1 MLRGTAIRRRGRIAA
16 AALLGSI
23 VLVLAIATA
32 ASASP
37 PVIFTATLTVPA
49 PDPND
54 VNFECGPYGY
64 DFDVLS
70 SFTVTRHFIQ
80 FYDNAGNLTKEI
92 RHIQFTGTLYR
103 SDDLSKTIPYA
114 GNWTRTMDVAA
125 GTVKNAGLA
134 RYSHPDGSGM
144 VSMDAGLT
152 IIELPDFDL
161 AKDTGQLG
169 PEYESGVCAYL
180 AAA

>member
-1 MLRGTAIRRRGRIAA
+1 MLRRSTAKMAA
-16 AALLGSI
+16 TALVGAI
-23 VLVLAIATA
+23 VLTLALATA

-37 PVIFTATLTVPA
+37 PVIFTATLTVPD

-64 DFDVLS
+64 AFDVLS
-70 SFTVTRHFIQ
+70 SFTVTRHFVQ
-80 FYDNAGNLTKEI
+80 FYDTAGNLTKEI

-114 GNWTRTMDVAA
+114 GNWTRTMTVA
-125 GTVKNAGLA
+125 GDTVTVTNAGLG
-134 RYSHPDGSGM
+134 RYSHPNGSGM
-144 VSMDAGLT
+144 VALDAGLT
-152 IIELPDFDL
+152 IFQLPEFEGV
-161 AKDTGQLG
+161 KDTAQLG
-169 PEYESGVCAYL
+169 TEYEAGICAYL

>member
-1 MLRGTAIRRRGRIAA
+1 VFRRSTAKVTATAFVGA
-16 AALLGSI
+16 I
-23 VLVLAIATA
+23 VLTLALATT

-49 PDPND
+49 PDPGD

-70 SFTVTRHFIQ
+70 SFTVTRHFVQ
-80 FYDNAGNLTKEI
+80 FYDDAGNLTKEI

-125 GTVKNAGLA
+125 GTVKNAGLG

-144 VSMDAGLT
+144 VALDAGLT
-152 IIELPDFDL
+152 IFRLDDFEGI
-161 AKDTGQLG
+161 KDTAQLG
-169 PEYESGVCAYL
+169 TEYEAGVCAYL